1 MASAVMLA
9 AVDENRPLF
18 DDTSPNAVR
27 SFGLLGPDT
36 AEPNAPLFDFIGSCR
51 ITALATS
58 NSIPFPQDNDISLLP
73 HDPVETNDLF
83 PGAQAPLRQSSTFN
97 R

>member
-36 AEPNAPLFDFIGSCR
+36 AEPNAPLFEFIGSCW
-51 ITALATS
+51 ITAMVNS
-58 NSIPFPQDNDISLLP
+58 NAIPVAQENDISLLP
-73 HDPVETNDLF
+73 HDRVETIDFF
-83 PGAQAPLRQSSTFN
+83 PGVQDDISQRLA
-97 R
+97 